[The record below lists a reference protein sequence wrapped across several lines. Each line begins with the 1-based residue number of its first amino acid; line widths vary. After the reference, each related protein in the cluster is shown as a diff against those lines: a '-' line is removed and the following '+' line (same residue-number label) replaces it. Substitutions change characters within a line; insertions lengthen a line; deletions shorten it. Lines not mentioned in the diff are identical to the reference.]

1 MTPTL
6 RPPQTGSNP
15 PNGRLSWI
23 RPTRMMVTMGA
34 AADLSRRRANLVQQV
49 HRSRSASD
57 VFAAAQSRLRPL
69 VAFDAASW
77 LGTDPGTG
85 LPASPVR
92 IDELD
97 GVTRAMCSTHW
108 QHELLADDFNL
119 FRGLARADVPVA
131 SLRQTVGDELEASP
145 RFRRFL
151 RPLGF
156 ADELRTVDRKST
168 RLNSSH

>member
-49 HRSRSASD
+49 PRSRSASD
-57 VFAAAQSRLRPL
+57 VFAAASSRLRPL
-69 VAFDAASW
+69 VAFAAAAW

-85 LPASPVR
+85 WPTSPAR
-92 IDELD
+92 IDELH
-97 GVTRAMCSTHW
+97 GVPRALCPPPW
-108 QHELLADDFNL
+108 QHHPRAAPIHPFPELQN
-119 FRGLARADVPVA
+119 G
-131 SLRQTVGDELEASP
+131 
-145 RFRRFL
+145 
-151 RPLGF
+151 
-156 ADELRTVDRKST
+156 
-168 RLNSSH
+168 

>member
-1 MTPTL
+1 MFFFFSSRRRHTRCALVTGVQTCALPIL

-57 VFAAAQSRLRPL
+57 VFAAASSRLRPL
-69 VAFDAASW
+69 VAFDAAAW

-85 LPASPVR
+85 LPTSPVR

-97 GVTRAMCSTHW
+97 GVPRAMCPPHW
-108 QHELLADDFNL
+108 PPGMPAHAHNL
-119 FRGLARADVPVA
+119 CRDPAPAGVPSA
-131 SLRQTVGDELEASP
+131 SHTDNG
-145 RFRRFL
+145 
-151 RPLGF
+151 
-156 ADELRTVDRKST
+156 T
-168 RLNSSH
+168 R

>member
-49 HRSRSASD
+49 HRSRSARD
-57 VFAAAQSRLRPL
+57 VFAAASSRLRPL
-69 VAFDAASW
+69 VAFDAAAW

-85 LPASPVR
+85 LPTSPVR
-92 IDELD
+92 TDDLD
-97 GVTRAMCSTHW
+97 GVTRAMCAPPC
-108 QHELLADDFNL
+108 QHALRADDFTQ
-119 FRGLARADVPVA
+119 FRDPARAD
-131 SLRQTVGDELEASP
+131 R
-145 RFRRFL
+145 
-151 RPLGF
+151 
-156 ADELRTVDRKST
+156 
-168 RLNSSH
+168 